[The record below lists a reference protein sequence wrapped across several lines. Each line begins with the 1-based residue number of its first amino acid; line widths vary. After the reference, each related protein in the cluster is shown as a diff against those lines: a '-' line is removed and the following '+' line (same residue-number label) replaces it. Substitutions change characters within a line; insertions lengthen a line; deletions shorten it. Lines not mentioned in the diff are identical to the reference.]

1 MPISEPS
8 RDEYVQQITGAIDF
22 IRRQLPESFKPKV
35 AIVLGSGL
43 GELARLIEPVAEIP
57 YNHIPLFPTPT
68 VPGHE
73 GKLIA
78 GTLSGIPLLGFKG
91 RKHYYEVAH
100 LFRPMNHVVFP
111 VHVAADLGC
120 KLYIATNA
128 AGGLNPEFHIG
139 DIMMLRSH
147 ISFFLPNPLSGPH
160 HNFNGND
167 YFQPLADIY
176 PEKLR
181 KLFRGENN
189 TIHEGVYAAVTGR
202 TFETQAECLMLRTLG
217 VDAVGMSTVPE
228 VIVARNRNME
238 TFATSIITNVIAAD
252 GTNATNHEEVTAIL
266 HSKQTEMKLFDLF
279 RNFFEKLQTAY

>member
-1 MPISEPS
+1 MTNTEQS
-8 RDEYVQQITGAIDF
+8 RDEYVHQITGAVDF

-43 GELARLIEPVAEIP
+43 GELSRLIEPVAEIP
-57 YNHIPLFPTPT
+57 YTHIPLFPTPT

-78 GTLSGIPLLGFKG
+78 GMLSGVPILGFKG

-111 VHVAADLGC
+111 VHVAANLGC

-139 DIMMLRSH
+139 DVMMLRSH
-147 ISFFLPNPLSGPH
+147 ISFFLPNPLLGPH
-160 HNFNGND
+160 HDFNGNE

-181 KLFRGENN
+181 KLFRGEDK

-228 VIVARNRNME
+228 IIVARNRGMA
-238 TFATSIITNVIAAD
+238 TFATSIITNIIAAD

-266 HSKQTEMKLFDLF
+266 KSKQTESKLFDMF
-279 RNFFEKLQTAY
+279 RVFFEKLHADY